1 MNEGGCKWRSVA
13 LTALTDGKRGQIRDR
28 APKPIKSLH
37 RSVTQTNT
45 PQWQK
50 LPWRHTWI
58 PFHAK
63 RKRCSAPAHH
73 YTKNGGQTTAR
84 PPAASRAHFLG
95 GRHFYIGAN
104 LGSVRLARTEPFRLF
119 FLDSW
124 KANNE
129 LPPKGGSWTTY
140 IVPTWSGRDIESCP
154 SSPSRGTALVIL
166 KNSHQEVIDANP
178 GACCCWSLLVS
189 TQQPRP
195 NTQPRRSAAARA
207 RSCQTVPNAPK
218 NEEEDEWE

>member
-1 MNEGGCKWRSVA
+1 MYEGNEASCCKWRSVA
-13 LTALTDGKRGQIRDR
+13 LTALTDGKLGQIRDR

-84 PPAASRAHFLG
+84 PPAASGAHFLG

-124 KANNE
+124 KATIE

-154 SSPSRGTALVIL
+154 SSRVCT
-166 KNSHQEVIDANP
+166 NP
-178 GACCCWSLLVS
+178 GQLGETS
-189 TQQPRP
+189 TPINSYVLR
-195 NTQPRRSAAARA
+195 
-207 RSCQTVPNAPK
+207 
-218 NEEEDEWE
+218 

>member
-1 MNEGGCKWRSVA
+1 MRPIYEGNEASCKWCRVT
-13 LTALTDGKRGQIRDR
+13 LVALTDGKRGPIRDC
-28 APKPIKSLH
+28 APKPTKLLH

-95 GRHFYIGAN
+95 VRHFYIGAN

-124 KANNE
+124 KATIE

-154 SSPSRGTALVIL
+154 SSFLVADLNLSPVRMSRDSCSFQAPSSVLSVYVPCRPHRPMTVVGLTLSFRSVYVSISVI
-166 KNSHQEVIDANP
+166 
-178 GACCCWSLLVS
+178 
-189 TQQPRP
+189 
-195 NTQPRRSAAARA
+195 
-207 RSCQTVPNAPK
+207 
-218 NEEEDEWE
+218 